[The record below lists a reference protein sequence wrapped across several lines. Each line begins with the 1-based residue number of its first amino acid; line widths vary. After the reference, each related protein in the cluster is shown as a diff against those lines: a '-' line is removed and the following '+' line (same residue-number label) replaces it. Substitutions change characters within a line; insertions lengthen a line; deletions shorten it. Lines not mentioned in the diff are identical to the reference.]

1 MGDLYSECIVKRKT
15 PIYTIA
21 IKLFLLI
28 ATFIALTFMV
38 LMLSVIPFIIAV
50 AFGIVYYFYA
60 TGVDLEFEY
69 TFVNG
74 ELDVDKIMNK
84 SRRRR
89 ILAFDFSHLEIMARE
104 NSHLLDSYRQKNCK
118 TYDFTSL
125 KAENKDKVY
134 VIYGTDKN
142 EMIRILFEPDEKMLN
157 DMRNN
162 APRKVN
168 IDKF

>member
-15 PIYTIA
+15 PVYTIA
-21 IKLFLLI
+21 IKLLLII

-38 LMLSVIPFIIAV
+38 LMLSVIPFLIAV
-50 AFGIVYYFYA
+50 AFGVVYYFYS

-74 ELDVDKIMNK
+74 ELDIDRIMNK

-89 ILAFDFSHLEIMARE
+89 ALAFDFTHLEIMARE
-104 NSHLLDSYRQKNCK
+104 KSHLVDSYRQKSCK

-125 KAENKDKVY
+125 RSENKEKVY

>member
-15 PIYTIA
+15 PIYTMVIKFVLIIA
-21 IKLFLLI
+21 ILI
-28 ATFIALTFMV
+28 SLTCMV
-38 LMLSVIPFIIAV
+38 LMINVIPFLIAV
-50 AFGIVYYFYA
+50 AFGLAYYFYS
-60 TGVDLEFEY
+60 TGVDLEYEY

-74 ELDVDKIMNK
+74 ELDIDKIMAK

-89 ILAFDFSHLEIMARE
+89 ELSFDFGHLEIMAR
-104 NSHLLDSYRQKNCK
+104 NKSHLTDGYREKTCK
-118 TYDFTSL
+118 TYNFTSL
-125 KAENKDKVY
+125 NSANDEKVY

-142 EMIRILFEPDEKMLN
+142 EMIRIYIEPDEKMLN
-157 DMRNN
+157 DMRNH